1 MKAPAKNL
9 RCIKIRLISVRW
21 GGDYCSS
28 AGHET
33 ATKCLNKFISNSS
46 PLRNK
51 EKKVACTVLWNAF
64 RQLGNM
70 LAQLYQESSAFRQLG
85 NTLAQLYQES
95 NTFRQ
100 LGNTLARW
108 LLGRSI
114 SRPPNSYTLRGMY
127 LVGLEYPYWWIQMRN
142 QESLLASSWT
152 WILGS
157 RSSVVLSACN
167 HYKTCYKWG
176 EDASS
181 YVAAGK
187 VSIVYPFQVFSR
199 SLPLSLLITDARY
212 PMASTI

>member
-1 MKAPAKNL
+1 MYSTLKRFPTIGKPG
-9 RCIKIRLISVRW
+9 IKRFPTI
-21 GGDYCSS
+21 GKHASS
-28 AGHET
+28 TLPGIKRFLTIGKHT
-33 ATKCLNKFISNSS
+33 SS
-46 PLRNK
+46 TLPGI
-51 EKKVACTVLWNAF
+51 
-64 RQLGNM
+64 RQL
-70 LAQLYQESSAFRQLG
+70 R
-85 NTLAQLYQES
+85 NTLAC
-95 NTFRQ
+95 
-100 LGNTLARW
+100 W

-142 QESLLASSWT
+142 KESLLASSWM
-152 WILGS
+152 WILAS

-167 HYKTCYKWG
+167 YYKTCYKWG

-187 VSIVYPFQVFSR
+187 VSIVYPFQVFSP